1 MDNTPVTQ
9 LPFSFFFNN
18 FFLFPGPLSNA
29 NMDQISEDLNS
40 NWSDRH
46 KTDQNL
52 QSSMKS
58 RAELPIFAM
67 KNDIMAAIHE
77 NPVVLIRGNTGCGKN
92 TNAKTLISP
101 EIEIKIR
108 EIEISLFFVLIRI

>member
-1 MDNTPVTQ
+1 
-9 LPFSFFFNN
+9 
-18 FFLFPGPLSNA
+18 
-29 NMDQISEDLNS
+29 MDQISEDLNS

-77 NPVVLIRGNTGCGKN
+77 NSVVLIRGNTGCGKN
-92 TNAKTLISP
+92 TNAKTLLIS
-101 EIEIKIR
+101 R
-108 EIEISLFFVLIRI
+108 EMKNNFVKMKFHFIFVLIRI

>member
-1 MDNTPVTQ
+1 ME
-9 LPFSFFFNN
+9 
-18 FFLFPGPLSNA
+18 
-29 NMDQISEDLNS
+29 QISEDLNS

-92 TNAKTLISP
+92 TNATNTLISR
-101 EIEIKIR
+101 EIETKIC
-108 EIEISLFFVLIRI
+108 EIEISLFFCLDSNLK

>member
-1 MDNTPVTQ
+1 ME
-9 LPFSFFFNN
+9 
-18 FFLFPGPLSNA
+18 
-29 NMDQISEDLNS
+29 QISEDLNS